1 MYVED
6 FQDDEGD
13 IVGDLDIC
21 GRDSPNGRTSHMTMS
36 DRVQQLL
43 SSSQHKQVIT

>member
-1 MYVED
+1 MQVED
-6 FQDDEGD
+6 FQDDEVD
-13 IVGDLDIC
+13 LVADLDG

-43 SSSQHKQVIT
+43 SSS